1 MSASSK
7 RDFRSNPI
15 AVIDDAYPTHV
26 QQRKIA
32 VVTMVRHSLRGWH
45 NGG

>member
-15 AVIDDAYPTHV
+15 AVIDDAYSRPAAEN
-26 QQRKIA
+26 RSCDDGSPLLA
-32 VVTMVRHSLRGWH
+32 RMA
-45 NGG
+45 